1 MRNGAWVDPLHLLR
15 HDTDIER
22 AVAALVAESVEL
34 EAVAKPHQ
42 RSNVMLEADVGTPP
56 PAPATAAAATASAAA
71 AGDVTATARTA
82 SHARAAATP
91 HAGAAPT
98 PHAGAAPTFE
108 RLGTSPARPFEI
120 RLAAIAEARLP
131 TLGEVFRLGPIAK
144 FEGVPASGP
153 LALRLSLAKVRL
165 LTG

>member
-22 AVAALVAESVEL
+22 AVAALVAEPVEL

-91 HAGAAPT
+91 HAGAT
-98 PHAGAAPTFE
+98 PTFE

-120 RLAAIAEARLP
+120 RLSAIAEARLP